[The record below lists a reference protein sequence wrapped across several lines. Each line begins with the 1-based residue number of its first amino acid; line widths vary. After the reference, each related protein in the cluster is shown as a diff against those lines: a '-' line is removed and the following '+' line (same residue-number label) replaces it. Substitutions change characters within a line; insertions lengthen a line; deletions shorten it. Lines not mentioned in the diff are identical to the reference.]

1 MLQKFWRTVFG
12 NWPMTKRNMFIVI
25 LIAIAATSALFSLL
39 ARITVLEVDYAN
51 PVRIA
56 VVGPMQGPDA
66 ATGDAMAKGAELA
79 AQRINDLG
87 GIRRRAVVIEVIDD
101 GNDVDRAVDAARSVL
116 ELEDVVAVIG
126 HGATDSTAAAIPIYE
141 AAGIPMFSIAP
152 GAEDGADA
160 ETDWIFRTVYDDLEQ
175 TRFLANY
182 LRNVVGQDTVS
193 IIHEATPRGRELAEA
208 FDATYRRFGTKV
220 LNFWSYNPEDVDGL
234 TARGDAIAKEMRDR
248 KLTGHVFVQGGAP
261 QSARLIAALRQGKVR
276 NGIVGLSS
284 LGTNAFV
291 SEVQAALPAGDP
303 AASVT
308 NGMFVTTP
316 LLFDTATEVAQNF
329 RTDYLDAHGA
339 SPDWLAAFTYDAAI
353 LAVDG
358 VLADFGYDDEVAEEA
373 SEELAD
379 VDALRASV
387 RDFMLRFDHPERSR
401 RVVGGERYFGPNGEN
416 TTPVQIGLY
425 NGSSMIS
432 ALTQLQ
438 PILERGVS
446 GYLDLVREG
455 KVLYVND
462 GFMYKTNVV
471 YTGVQLLNVEEVRET
486 QGEQSVV
493 VDGRHRIDFLIWF
506 RYRGDFEPQ
515 DVVFLNA
522 VDPIT
527 LETPDKS
534 GVDDDLRYESYRV
547 SGEFKTEFADF
558 KHPYGTV
565 LTGIGFHHRLL
576 SRNNLMYVT
585 DVLGMGLFGSDAEA
599 STGVEVEESVEHEES
614 ESWLYELGFED
625 IDLAALFG
633 EGDTGNPLLNGLRE
647 RRVFAGVPDMRADR
661 AWISQEVFEGTGEG
675 DPAFIGFGKQAPDFT
690 RIDMGVILGPTSIDP
705 AGAVPYN
712 WIVYVMIL
720 ALVALFFAG
729 IMDRKD
735 RGQFWRFQTLGIRV
749 IAWPLLLIS
758 ASTLVLDYSAQ
769 NLPDAVTDA
778 LVLFWDALWWL
789 IPARLLAIS
798 LERFIWVPVEEKS
811 GRRIPNV
818 VRLFA
823 AGSIYLLAIF
833 GIVAFVFD
841 QHLTSLLATS
851 GLLAMIIGLAIQAN
865 IANIFSGIV
874 LNIERPF
881 KVGDWVKLDETIGQ
895 VTDITWRT
903 MRLLTLDG
911 MHVSIP
917 NGQVSEAMIH
927 NFSSGNII
935 RFSAEFFVPERYLPS
950 VVEDSIARA
959 EQRIRTLLIEKQGHD
974 EALDDYTWRYD
985 GVKVFELGLFH
996 RFRVDFWIDEFRD
1009 FEIVRDYVY
1018 SEVFKQ
1024 FTEDGI
1030 EQGPAPTEI
1039 QLSRGA
1045 KGSSGGSGGDLPPG
1059 TLLADNAAE

>member
-1 MLQKFWRTVFG
+1 
-12 NWPMTKRNMFIVI
+12 MTKRNMFLVI
-25 LIAIAATSALFSLL
+25 LLAIGITSALFSLL
-39 ARITVLEVDYAN
+39 ARVTVLEVDYAN

-56 VVGPMQGPDA
+56 VVGPMQGADA
-66 ATGDAMAKGAELA
+66 ATGDAMARGAELA
-79 AQRINDLG
+79 AERINQNG
-87 GIRRRAVVIEVIDD
+87 GVGRRAVVIELVDD
-101 GNDVDRAVDAARSVL
+101 ANDPDRAVDAAQSVL
-116 ELEDVVAVIG
+116 GLEDVIAVIG
-126 HGATDSTAAAIPIYE
+126 HGKPSTTAAAAPIYE
-141 AAGIPMFSIAP
+141 AASLPMISIAP
-152 GAEDGADA
+152 GAPIAG
-160 ETDWIFRTVYDDLEQ
+160 ETDWIFRTVYDDVQQ

-182 LRNVVGQDTVS
+182 LRNVVGQETVS

-220 LNFWSYNPEDVDGL
+220 LNFWSYDPEDVDAL
-234 TARGDAIAKEMRDR
+234 TARGDAIAREMRD
-248 KLTGHVFVQGGAP
+248 KTLTGHVFVQGGAP
-261 QSARLIAALRQGKVR
+261 QAARIISALRQGGVR
-276 NGIVGLSS
+276 NGIVGLSA

-291 SEVQAALPAGDP
+291 SEVQGTLPPGDP
-303 AASVT
+303 AATIT

-329 RTDYLDAHGA
+329 RTDYLNRHGTA
-339 SPDWLAAFTYDAAI
+339 PDWVAALAYDATT

-358 VLADFGYDDEVAEEA
+358 VLADFGGAARATEETA
-373 SEELAD
+373 EELAS
-379 VDALRASV
+379 VDQLRAAV
-387 RDFMLRFDHPERSR
+387 RGFLVGFDHPERAR
-401 RVVGGERYFGPNGEN
+401 RVVGGERYFGPNGAN

-471 YTGVQLLNVEEVRET
+471 YTGVQLLNVEEVRED

-506 RYRGDFEPQ
+506 RYRGDFAPQ
-515 DVVFLNA
+515 DIVFLNA
-522 VDPIT
+522 VEPIS

-534 GVDDDLRYESYRV
+534 GVDGDLKYESYRV
-547 SGEFKTEFADF
+547 SGIFKTEFADF

-585 DVLGMGLFGSDAEA
+585 DVLGMGLFGSDVPATLTDVADPA
-599 STGVEVEESVEHEES
+599 SGEGAGDDGWFSF
-614 ESWLYELGFED
+614 LGLD
-625 IDLAALFG
+625 QIDLAAFLG
-633 EGDTGNPLLNGLRE
+633 EGGTGDPLLDGLRE
-647 RRVFAGVPDMRADR
+647 RRVFAGIPDMQADR

-690 RIDMGVILGPTSIDP
+690 RIDLGVILGPSSIDP
-705 AGAVPYN
+705 ASAVPYN

-720 ALVALFFAG
+720 ALVALLFASV
-729 IMDRKD
+729 MDRKD

-769 NLPDAVTDA
+769 NLPDAVTDM
-778 LVLFWDALWWL
+778 LVLFWESLWWL

-881 KVGDWVKLDETIGQ
+881 KVGDWVMIDETIGK

-903 MRLLTLDG
+903 MRLLTRDG

-935 RFSAEFFVPERYLPS
+935 RFSAEFFVPERYDPG
-950 VVEDSIARA
+950 VVDASIAKA
-959 EQRIRTLLIEKQGHD
+959 EERIRKLLEDQNRP

-996 RFRVDFWIDEFRD
+996 RFRVDFWIDEYED

-1024 FTEDGI
+1024 FTADGI

-1039 QLSRGA
+1039 QLKRRA
-1045 KGSSGGSGGDLPPG
+1045 APSGDGGLPPG
-1059 TLLADNAAE
+1059 TLLAGNAAE